1 MSGTYLNV
9 WSDYLFALKKKLDNG
24 EFTNRE
30 LVEWLDSN
38 NPTILYS
45 LITMIV
51 NKGINDTAITDKLL
65 SMSNKLDNENKVL
78 GYYKIGHLAMSAL
91 LKLGIDSY
99 YNTRRCILMRIKRN
113 KYDII
118 VELICLIAL
127 IGTSVYLGINWN
139 RIPEEVPMH
148 YNVMGDINRW
158 GQKGELLF
166 LFFLTWIMYI
176 GLTVIEHFPGIWNTG
191 VTVTK
196 ENKERVYRILKS
208 MLGTIKLLTVIIFVF
223 LMINAIMTKEL
234 PAWFT
239 PVSLVLV
246 FGSII
251 FSVIKVV
258 KAK

>member
-91 LKLGIDSY
+91 LKLGIDS
-99 YNTRRCILMRIKRN
+99 
-113 KYDII
+113 D
-118 VELICLIAL
+118 V
-127 IGTSVYLGINWN
+127 
-139 RIPEEVPMH
+139 
-148 YNVMGDINRW
+148 
-158 GQKGELLF
+158 
-166 LFFLTWIMYI
+166 
-176 GLTVIEHFPGIWNTG
+176 
-191 VTVTK
+191 
-196 ENKERVYRILKS
+196 
-208 MLGTIKLLTVIIFVF
+208 
-223 LMINAIMTKEL
+223 
-234 PAWFT
+234 
-239 PVSLVLV
+239 V
-246 FGSII
+246 FGGGLDS
-251 FSVIKVV
+251 FEKEMTL
-258 KAK
+258 KFLNDNDW

>member
-1 MSGTYLNV
+1 
-9 WSDYLFALKKKLDNG
+9 
-24 EFTNRE
+24 
-30 LVEWLDSN
+30 
-38 NPTILYS
+38 
-45 LITMIV
+45 
-51 NKGINDTAITDKLL
+51 
-65 SMSNKLDNENKVL
+65 
-78 GYYKIGHLAMSAL
+78 
-91 LKLGIDSY
+91 
-99 YNTRRCILMRIKRN
+99 MRVKRN

-166 LFFLTWIMYI
+166 RFFITWIMYI
-176 GLTVIEHFPGIWNTG
+176 GLTVIECFPGIWNTG

-234 PAWFT
+234 SAWFT